1 MYWAAFIMGLLGSLH
16 CLGMCGPIAFSL
28 PGRFGTSSS
37 LIASRLLYNGGR
49 IAAYG
54 LIGIFFGLI
63 GATVALFAYQQVLS
77 IATGSLIL
85 LWALSQFPFVNKYFK
100 FNASG
105 LFLKT
110 FGGWF
115 KRLYQKPS
123 VLSLGLLG
131 ILNGFLPCGL
141 VYLAALTSL
150 NYGQVSES
158 MVYMIFFGLGTVP
171 MMFTLSFSGK
181 LVNFQWKQR
190 ITAFIPYAAA
200 LIAVLFILRGLALGI
215 PYVSPNVEQKAG
227 EQIENQCCSEPD
239 HLSQKSKAKPNHEDK

>member
-28 PGRFGTSSS
+28 PGRFGNFSNF
-37 LIASRLLYNGGR
+37 LVSRLMYNGGR
-49 IAAYG
+49 IVAYG
-54 LIGIFFGLI
+54 LIGILFGLI
-63 GATVALFAYQQVLS
+63 GATVALFAYQQILS
-77 IATGSLIL
+77 IATGSLVL
-85 LWALSQFPFVNKYFK
+85 LWALSQFPVVNQYFG

-115 KRLYQKPS
+115 KKLYQQPS

-150 NYGQVSES
+150 NYGQVSS
-158 MVYMIFFGLGTVP
+158 SLVYMIFFGLGTVP

-181 LVNFQWKQR
+181 LVNLQWRQR
-190 ITAFIPYAAA
+190 ITRFIPYAAA
-200 LIAVLFILRGLALGI
+200 LIAILFILRGMALGI
-215 PYVSPNVEQKAG
+215 PYLSPNIKEKAG
-227 EQIENQCCSEPD
+227 QQIENQCCSEPD
-239 HLSQKSKAKPNHEDK
+239 HRSYKSVTDN